1 MKITSVQ
8 SGVRESKEKTL
19 AYIQTLFAG
28 DEFHDTDLVALPEMF
43 QCPYENAQFPSYA
56 EPEGGETWQFCSG
69 LARQNGVYL
78 SAGTIPEAADGRIY
92 NTAYVF
98 DRAGRQIAKYRKTHL
113 FDIDIR
119 DGQHFRESDTL
130 TAGDEMVVFDTE
142 FGKMGIC
149 ICYDLR
155 FPELS
160 RLMTDAGA
168 RLILCPAA
176 FNMTTGPMHWE
187 LLFRQRA
194 VDNQVFLV
202 GTSPARDEHA
212 SYQAWGHSIIVDP
225 WGRVLTE
232 MDETE
237 QVKVTEIDLSVV
249 DEVRE
254 QLPLL
259 KHRRSDLYELQLRKK
274 QIFQNND

>member
-1 MKITSVQ
+1 MKGKPVHMKITSVQ
-8 SGVRESKEKTL
+8 SGVHESKENTL
-19 AYIQTLFAG
+19 QYIKNLFLT
-28 DEFHDTDLVALPEMF
+28 ENFRNTDLVALPEMF
-43 QCPYENAQFPSYA
+43 QCPYENAQFPFYA
-56 EPEGGETWQFCSG
+56 EPEGGETWQICSG

-98 DRAGRQIAKYRKTHL
+98 DREGKQIAKYRKTHL

-119 DGQHFRESDTL
+119 GGQCFKESDTL
-130 TAGDEMVVFDTE
+130 TAGDEIVVFDTE

-155 FPELS
+155 FPELP

-202 GTSPARDEHA
+202 GTSPARDIHA
-212 SYQAWGHSIIVDP
+212 SYQAWGHSIAVDP
-225 WGRVLTE
+225 WGRVLME

-237 QVKVTEIDLSVV
+237 QVRVTEIDLLMV

-259 KHRRSDLYELQLRKK
+259 KHRRPDLYKLPVNE
-274 QIFQNND
+274 

>member
-8 SGVRESKEKTL
+8 SRVYESKEKTL
-19 AYIQTLFAG
+19 ESVRTLFAG
-28 DEFHDTDLVALPEMF
+28 DSFKNTDFVALPEMF
-43 QCPYENAQFPSYA
+43 QCPYENEKFPLFA
-56 EPEGGETWQFCSG
+56 EPEGGQSWQLCSG

-78 SAGTIPEAADGRIY
+78 SAGTIPEIADGKIY

-98 DRAGRQIAKYRKTHL
+98 DREGRQIAKYRKTHL
-113 FDIDIR
+113 FDIDVR
-119 DGQHFRESDTL
+119 GGQYFKESDTL
-130 TAGDEMVVFDTE
+130 TAGDEIVVFDTE

-149 ICYDLR
+149 ICYDIR
-155 FPELS
+155 FPELL

-168 RLILCPAA
+168 RLVLCPAA
-176 FNMTTGPMHWE
+176 FNTTTGPMHWE

-194 VDNQVFLV
+194 VDNQVFMV
-202 GTSPARDEHA
+202 GTSPARDEYA
-212 SYQAWGHSIIVDP
+212 SYQAWGHSVITDP
-225 WGRVLTE
+225 WGRVLME

-237 QVKVTEIDLSVV
+237 QVKVTEIDMGVV

-259 KHRRSDLYELQLRKK
+259 KHRRPELYSAYEM
-274 QIFQNND
+274 NGTCGADD